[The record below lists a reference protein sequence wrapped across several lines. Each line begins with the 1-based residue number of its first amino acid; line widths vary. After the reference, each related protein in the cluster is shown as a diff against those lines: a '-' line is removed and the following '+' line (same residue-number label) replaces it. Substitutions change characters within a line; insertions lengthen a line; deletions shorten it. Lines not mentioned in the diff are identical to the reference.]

1 MKGTLYLAGR
11 SPQDWRRWAPLGRL
25 DVDLTQPRYR
35 FRHVKGSTRS
45 QELHLWL
52 PAPGFRELRGDY
64 QSDHLF
70 PVFQNRVMN
79 RRRPDLPN
87 YLESMDLCPSVDPIH
102 ALWVDGGY
110 RVTDRRSVF
119 PKLVRGEDG
128 AFRCRFFVHRS
139 RHAGLVAQQRLIEL
153 EPGEKLH
160 LVPETPNS
168 PAVAIRTEDEELV
181 GWVPMFLAHEIALA
195 PSSARYEARVV
206 RVNPPPCPSSHRV
219 LIETACFWENHEPMS
234 EEDFEP
240 LVP

>member
-1 MKGTLYLAGR
+1 MKGTLYIAGR
-11 SPQDWRRWAPLGRL
+11 SPEDWRRWAPFGRL
-25 DVDLTQPRYR
+25 DLDLARSWYR
-35 FRHVKGSTRS
+35 FRHVRGSNRAV
-45 QELHLWL
+45 ELDLWV
-52 PAPGFRELRGDY
+52 PVPGFRELGGDY
-64 QSDHLF
+64 QSDRLF

-87 YLESMDLCPSVDPIH
+87 YLESMDLGPSVDPIH

-110 RVTDRRSVF
+110 RVTDWLYVF
-119 PKLVRGEDG
+119 PRLMRGEDR
-128 AFRCRFFVHRS
+128 AFRCRFFVHRW
-139 RHAGLVAQQRLIEL
+139 RHAGPDVPQRLEAL
-153 EPGEKLH
+153 EPGDQVH

-181 GWVPMFLAHEIALA
+181 GWIPMFLAHEIALA

-206 RVNPPPCPSSHRV
+206 RLNPPPHPSSHRV